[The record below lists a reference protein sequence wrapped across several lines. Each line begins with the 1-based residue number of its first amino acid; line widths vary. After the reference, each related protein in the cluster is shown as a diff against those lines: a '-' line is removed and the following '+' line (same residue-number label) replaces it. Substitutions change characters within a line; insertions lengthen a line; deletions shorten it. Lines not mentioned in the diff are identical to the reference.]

1 MTLKVT
7 RRRDQRMM
15 GRALALAG
23 LNQGLTGANPSVGC
37 VILDADGHIVGEG
50 VTGQGGRPHAE
61 EIALDEAGTQARGG
75 TAYVT
80 LEPCRERSSGA
91 PSCSNKLVSAGIVRV
106 VVAIEDPHPTAR
118 DGIRVLREAGVRVET
133 GPGKRRAAR
142 LYAWF
147 FGNVPASR
155 ATRSR

>member
-1 MTLKVT
+1 MSARPS
-7 RRRDQRMM
+7 RRRDRRLM

-37 VILDADGHIVGEG
+37 VIVDAQGQIIGEG

-61 EIALDEAGTQARGG
+61 EIALDEAGARAKGG

-91 PSCSNKLVSAGIVRV
+91 ASCSNKLVSAGVARV

-118 DGIRVLREAGVRVET
+118 DGIRILREAGVRVVI
-133 GPGKRRAAR
+133 GPGARKAAR

-147 FGNVPASR
+147 FRIAGK
-155 ATRSR
+155 

>member
-1 MTLKVT
+1 MRAQPS
-7 RRRDQRMM
+7 RRRDRRLM

-37 VILDADGHIVGEG
+37 VIVDAQGHIVGEG

-61 EIALDEAGTQARGG
+61 EIALDEAGVHAKGG
-75 TAYVT
+75 TAYLT

-91 PSCSNKLVSAGIVRV
+91 ASCSNKLVSAGIARV
-106 VVAIEDPHPTAR
+106 VVAVEDPHPTAR
-118 DGIRVLREAGVRVET
+118 DGIRILREAGVHVVI
-133 GPGKRRAAR
+133 GPGARQAAR

-147 FGNVPASR
+147 FRTAGK
-155 ATRSR
+155 

>member
-1 MTLKVT
+1 MT
-7 RRRDQRMM
+7 RRRDRRLM

-37 VILDADGHIVGEG
+37 VILDAHGHIVGEG
-50 VTGQGGRPHAE
+50 VTSQGGRPHAE
-61 EIALDEAGTQARGG
+61 EIALDEAGTRAKGG

-91 PSCSNKLVSAGIVRV
+91 PSCSNKLISAGVLRV

-142 LYAWF
+142 LYSWF

>member
-1 MTLKVT
+1 MKPA

-23 LNQGLTGANPSVGC
+23 LNHGLTGANPSVGC
-37 VILDADGHIVGEG
+37 VILDAQGHILGEG
-50 VTGQGGRPHAE
+50 VTGKGGRPHAE
-61 EIALDEAGTQARGG
+61 EIALQEAGAGARGG

-91 PSCSNKLVSAGIVRV
+91 ASCSNRLVSAGIARV

-133 GPGKRRAAR
+133 GRGRARAAR

-147 FGNVPASR
+147 F
-155 ATRSR
+155 RSARE